1 MKIRTDFVTNSS
13 SSSFIAMK
21 FESKTLSDII
31 RRFQKEV
38 VNDAQ
43 ERHPCAGMDVYEDT
57 VEYKEDES
65 GYIEDYPENVRD
77 AVNTF
82 IELFYTWGEEP
93 LYIEKGE
100 KKNRE
105 ADLSEYEKE
114 DTPLRKKLAKEIFV
128 NRKEILKD
136 IQFAEVVIGDCGWGG
151 DDDTRYYEDSYDN
164 KTLKQIYKDIAK
176 RLNTSV
182 DDVTEEDF
190 ADYVGDF
197 MSVSENTYTFK
208 RSKKTGRGR
217 SKISSKYYLEG

>member
-38 VNDAQ
+38 VNDEK
-43 ERHPCAGMDVYEDT
+43 ERHPCAGIDVYEET

-77 AVNTF
+77 AINTF

-105 ADLSEYEKE
+105 VDLSEYEKE

-136 IQFAEVVIGDCGWGG
+136 IQFAEVITGDYGWGG

-182 DDVTEEDF
+182 DDVTEDDF
-190 ADYVGDF
+190 ADYVGDKQ
-197 MSVSENTYTFK
+197 SVDTTIFTFTRKNGKGRKKIKHTYT
-208 RSKKTGRGR
+208 
-217 SKISSKYYLEG
+217 LE